1 MRAMSN
7 EDVHYKLL
15 KLLHDESDLS
25 QRELAK
31 RLGISVGKTNYCI
44 KALAEKGLIKAGN
57 FKNSPDK
64 RAYVYLLTPQGVKAK
79 AKATLEFLKRK
90 QAEYEALKRE
100 ITQLKQEVS
109 VMDRHLTK

>member
-1 MRAMSN
+1 MSH
-7 EDVHYKLL
+7 EEVHYKLL
-15 KLLHDESDLS
+15 KLLHDEPELS

-31 RLGISVGKTNYCI
+31 RLGISVGKINYCL

-79 AKATLEFLKRK
+79 AKATLEFLRRK
-90 QAEYEALKRE
+90 QAEYEALKKE
-100 ITQLKQEVS
+100 ISQLKREAAVVEES
-109 VMDRHLTK
+109 

>member
-1 MRAMSN
+1 MST
-7 EDVHYKLL
+7 EEVHYRLL
-15 KLLHDESDLS
+15 KLLHDEPDLS

-79 AKATLEFLKRK
+79 AKATLQFLKRK

-100 ITQLKQEVS
+100 ISQLKREAAVAEKS
-109 VMDRHLTK
+109 